1 LIENVIEIL
10 TVCFTEDP
18 SLLGRIIGIV
28 VRGRELGGF
37 SGRGRN
43 GRRFPC
49 STAMSGH
56 EEQYEESALQRS

>member
-1 LIENVIEIL
+1 LLENVIEVIA
-10 TVCFTEDP
+10 VCFTEGS

-49 STAMSGH
+49 STAIGGH